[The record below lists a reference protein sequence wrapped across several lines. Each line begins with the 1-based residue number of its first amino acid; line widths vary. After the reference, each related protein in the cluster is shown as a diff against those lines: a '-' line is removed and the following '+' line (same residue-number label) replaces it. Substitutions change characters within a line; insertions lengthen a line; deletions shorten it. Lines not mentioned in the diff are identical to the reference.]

1 MPAEYAQFAM
11 RNPAYVTKNVRA
23 QYKVR
28 KAMLAYR
35 KANPVCEATGLKK
48 GLQVHHIYPV
58 ATHPHL
64 AADPE
69 NLITLEKLAHRVLG
83 HCGNYKNS
91 VPNIREVI
99 ATMKR
104 TMIVV
109 KTVAHSD

>member
-1 MPAEYAQFAM
+1 
-11 RNPAYVTKNVRA
+11 
-23 QYKVR
+23 
-28 KAMLAYR
+28 MLAYR
-35 KANPVCEATGLKK
+35 KEHPVCEATGATKRLE
-48 GLQVHHIYPV
+48 VHHIYPV

-64 AADPE
+64 AADPD

-99 ATMKR
+99 AVMKS

-109 KTVAHSD
+109 ETVAHESYGP